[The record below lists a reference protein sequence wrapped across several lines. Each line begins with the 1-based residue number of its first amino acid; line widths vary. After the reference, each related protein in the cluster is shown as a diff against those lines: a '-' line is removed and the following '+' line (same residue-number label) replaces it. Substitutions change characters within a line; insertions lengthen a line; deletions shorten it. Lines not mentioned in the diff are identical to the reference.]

1 MTPAVYA
8 PHSAFVA
15 PARGSNDL
23 GRLVMGI
30 LAVEFLF
37 GIGLSLFSHLI
48 ESAAPDLAHN
58 VLYGLTP
65 AGLSIQLA
73 TFGLFAG
80 SLALVMRRAHGR
92 PLASAIGPLGPA
104 AANLILAAAAVS
116 VLYLAL
122 EILPPWWS
130 AATLQEGPGLVAW
143 TLALPFGL
151 AAILV
156 QVSAEELFYRG
167 YIQQQLAARFDS
179 PLVWMLV
186 PNLLFAAAHWDNGGT
201 SEESL
206 QYVIWALFFGL
217 AASDLTARTG
227 NLGAAIGLHLANNAY
242 AFLFFGEIGAPD
254 SGLALLLFAP
264 EPMTEMVQAPAAPA
278 GVLNIYLLIDVTI
291 VWLSWLAARV
301 AIRR

>member
-1 MTPAVYA
+1 MIPAVYA
-8 PHSAFVA
+8 PHASFVA
-15 PARGSNDL
+15 PARRSNDL
-23 GRLVMGI
+23 GRLVMGV

-37 GIGLSLFSHLI
+37 GIALSLFSRLV
-48 ESAAPDLAHN
+48 EASAPDLAHN

-65 AGLSIQLA
+65 AGLTIQLG
-73 TFGLFAG
+73 TFGFFAA
-80 SLALVMRRAHGR
+80 SLAFVMRRAHGR
-92 PLASAIGPLGPA
+92 SLSSALGPTGPA
-104 AANLILAAAAVS
+104 VTNLVAAAAAVS
-116 VLYLAL
+116 LLYLAL

-130 AATLQEGPGLVAW
+130 AATLADGPGVFAW
-143 TLALPFGL
+143 TLALPFGV

-156 QVSAEELFYRG
+156 QVTAEELFYRG
-167 YIQQQLAARFDS
+167 YVQQQLAARFDS

-186 PNLLFAAAHWDNGGT
+186 PNLLFAAAHWDNGG
-201 SEESL
+201 SPEESL

-242 AFLFFGEIGAPD
+242 AFLFFGEVGGPD

-264 EPMTEMVQAPAAPA
+264 EPVTAMLPPESAEA
-278 GVLNIYLLIDVTI
+278 GVLNVYLLIDVTI